1 MPEDDAVLKALE
13 EKLTAKL
20 RDVDATPDAAKQ
32 LLSLRKEY
40 LEQNEARKWAFFHRV
55 WWSIFFVAIILVI
68 IVAAV
73 FAVVWWLRKG

>member
-20 RDVDATPDAAKQ
+20 RDAEAAPDAAKQ

-40 LEQNEARKWAFFHRV
+40 LEQNEARRWAFFHRV
-55 WWSIFFVAIILVI
+55 WWSIFFVVLLAI

>member
-20 RDVDATPDAAKQ
+20 RDADAAPDAAKQ

-40 LEQNEARKWAFFHRV
+40 LEQNEAREWAFFHRR
-55 WWSIFFVAIILVI
+55 W
-68 IVAAV
+68 
-73 FAVVWWLRKG
+73 